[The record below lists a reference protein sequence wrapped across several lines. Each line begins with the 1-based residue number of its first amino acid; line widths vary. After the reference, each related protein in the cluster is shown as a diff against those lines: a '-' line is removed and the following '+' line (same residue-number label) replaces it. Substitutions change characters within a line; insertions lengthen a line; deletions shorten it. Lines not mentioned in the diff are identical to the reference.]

1 MEETLRQ
8 AKHDGLRVVFYGPES
23 TGKSS
28 LAEALAREQDC
39 PWVLEY
45 MRTYLEDR
53 GPVLGTLVSREEL
66 LQIARGQIQ
75 EENRVLETRPQ
86 LVVCDTNLLELLV
99 YSRYYFHGWVPDE
112 LEDAISAM
120 SYDHYFLT
128 ATDWPWVAD
137 NLRDR
142 PDDRENMFRI
152 FEQELTSR
160 KLPYTILSGSYQERL
175 NRAVQ
180 IVNRLKTTP
189 NA

>member
-8 AKHDGLRVVFYGPES
+8 SNYDGLRVVFYGPES

-28 LAEALAREQDC
+28 LAEALASEQKC
-39 PWVLEY
+39 PWVPEY

-53 GPVLGTLVSREEL
+53 GPVTGALVSREEL
-66 LQIARGQIQ
+66 LVIAQGQIQ
-75 EENRVLETRPQ
+75 VENRLVGTGPP

-99 YSRYYFHGWVPDE
+99 YSRYYFDGWAPYE
-112 LEDAISAM
+112 LAEAIDAL

-137 NLRDR
+137 DLRDR

-160 KLPYTILSGSYQERL
+160 QLPYTILSGSFQARL
-175 NRAVQ
+175 DQALQ
-180 IVNRLKTTP
+180 IVNLLKTSP